1 MPSTSATEGELRLS
15 DGGDGLWAHR
25 GAEFGPRSHFQAHPL
40 VLSTM
45 LNTDALGFLQLQLE
59 TLVLSY
65 RPVTPRGHFQ
75 HRLFF
80 ECHLALRE
88 QRQVFVEVGKAT
100 LMIAHQ

>member
-1 MPSTSATEGELRLS
+1 MAEMACGHTGALSLGRDLTSKPILL
-15 DGGDGLWAHR
+15 
-25 GAEFGPRSHFQAHPL
+25 F
-40 VLSTM
+40 LSTM